1 MAKHPQQIT
10 TADTALDDDMKSRII
25 KYSITMG
32 IRTLCFVAAYFAF
45 VASQHVLMWICVAG
59 AVLLPYPAVIFA
71 NAGRERS
78 RDDRSA
84 LIDSAPLDQ
93 LPPGRGETIS
103 GDTLGGEPGDATA
116 EDSGTGRT
124 PWGETIPGETVDPE
138 TGTAGTGDAGTGGT
152 DPGAASAGPSAQRS
166 PRMTSPRMTSPR
178 MTESEHHF
186 TADSNGEIV
195 EDDEESA
202 GGRR

>member
-116 EDSGTGRT
+116 KDSGTGRT
-124 PWGETIPGETVDPE
+124 PRGETIPGETVDPE
-138 TGTAGTGDAGTGGT
+138 TDTPGTGGAGT
-152 DPGAASAGPSAQRS
+152 DPGTASAGPSAQRS
-166 PRMTSPRMTSPR
+166 PRTSSPR